1 MANRNVGIEYEKIAE
16 EFLIRKGCRI
26 LQKNYNCK
34 MGEIDIIA
42 SDGNVLCFTEVKY
55 RSSGQSGYAEEAV
68 DYKKQKKICRT
79 SDFYRYEKR
88 INEYVP
94 MRFDVIAINDT
105 SVRWIQ
111 NAFDYIPKH

>member
-1 MANRNVGIEYEKIAE
+1 MEKRIVGKEFEKIAE

-26 LQKNYNCK
+26 LHRNYNCK

-55 RSSGQSGYAEEAV
+55 RSTGQSGYAEEAV

-79 SDFYRYEKR
+79 SDFFRYEKR
-88 INEYVP
+88 ISEYVP
-94 MRFDVIAINDT
+94 MRFDVIAINDS
-105 SVRWIQ
+105 SVHWIK
-111 NAFDYIPKH
+111 NAFDYIPK